1 MYCVIIRVQ
10 WYYQCD
16 RAIIID
22 VDCGVIIIDVDC
34 GVIIIDVDCG
44 VEVRTISLARDSN
57 KPISFHY

>member
-16 RAIIID
+16 RVIIID

-34 GVIIIDVDCG
+34 GVIIIDVECG
-44 VEVRTISLARDSN
+44 LWCGGEDNFFGT
-57 KPISFHY
+57 